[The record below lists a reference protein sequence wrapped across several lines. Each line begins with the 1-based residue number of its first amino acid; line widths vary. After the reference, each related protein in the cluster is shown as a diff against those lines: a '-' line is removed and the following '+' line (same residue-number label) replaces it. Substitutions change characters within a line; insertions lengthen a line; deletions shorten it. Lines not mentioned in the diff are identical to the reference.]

1 MRFIFLIGL
10 IFIGLGLISCGQ
22 EKQVAPNIV
31 FILVDDLG
39 WADLACYGSDFY
51 ETPNID
57 ALAKQ
62 GMRFTSAYAASPV
75 CSPTRAAIM
84 TGKYPSSVNITDW
97 IPGQDPK
104 GRKLLGP
111 QDRNEL
117 ALEEI
122 TIAELLKNECYKTFF
137 AGKWHLGDKGFFPED
152 QGFDINIGG
161 NHKGSP
167 VSYYSP
173 YHNPQL
179 EDGPEGEYLSDRLVD
194 ESIKFMESAKEDPFL
209 LYLSFYNVHTPIQA
223 NKKYVEHFRK
233 KAEKLEEIAD
243 SGFRMEHDGLTKLR
257 QDNFEYASMI
267 AAMDENV
274 GRLMD
279 KLEELGLDENTL
291 VVFTSD
297 NGGLS
302 TLQNNRKAPTSNE
315 PLRAGKGWCYE
326 GGIRVPL
333 IIKGPGITPN
343 STSEEPVISIDF
355 YNTISEAVNVSKDK
369 IPENDGTSLMPLLKG
384 NKSLDREGLYFHYPH
399 YHGSAWEPGAAVR
412 KGDYVYIEFY
422 EDEKVELYNI
432 KEDLEETNDL
442 SSKMPEKVAELKTVL
457 NEFHEKTGAQFPI
470 NNPEFNKEKPKRDH

>member
-1 MRFIFLIGL
+1 MRYTFLISL
-10 IFIGLGLISCGQ
+10 AIIAFSLFSCEQ
-22 EKQVAPNIV
+22 KKQQAPNIV

-39 WADLACYGSDFY
+39 WADLSCYGSEFY
-51 ETPNID
+51 ESPNID
-57 ALAKQ
+57 ALAKE
-62 GMRFTSAYAASPV
+62 GMRFTAAYSASPV
-75 CSPTRAAIM
+75 CSPTRASIM
-84 TGKYPSSVNITDW
+84 TGKYPSSLNITDW
-97 IPGQDPK
+97 IPGQNPK

-117 ALEEI
+117 PLEEQ
-122 TIAELLKNECYKTFF
+122 TIAELLKAEGYRTFF

-152 QGFDINIGG
+152 QGFDVNIGG

-167 VSYYSP
+167 ASYYSP

-179 EDGPEGEYLSDRLVD
+179 EDGPEGEYLTDRLVD
-194 ESIKFMESAKEDPFL
+194 ESIEFLKAAKEDPFL

-223 NKKYVEHFRK
+223 NKKHVDHFRE
-233 KAEKLEEIAD
+233 KAIKMEEIGD
-243 SGFRMEHDGLTKLR
+243 QGYRNEHDGLTKLR

-274 GRLMD
+274 GRLMS

-333 IIKGPGITPN
+333 IIKGPDIQANTE
-343 STSEEPVISIDF
+343 SDEPVISVDF
-355 YNTISEAVNVSKDK
+355 YNTIAEAVKVSKNK

-384 NKSLDREGLYFHYPH
+384 GTSLDREALYFHYPH

-412 KGDYVYIEFY
+412 KREYVYIEFY
-422 EDEKVELYNI
+422 DDEKVELYNI
-432 KEDLEETNDL
+432 KEDIQEKMNLAPE
-442 SSKMPEKVAELKTVL
+442 MPEKVAEMKGVL
-457 NEFHEKTGAQFPI
+457 NGFHEKTGAHFPK
-470 NNPEFNKEKPKRDH
+470 NNPKFEKASP

>member
-1 MRFIFLIGL
+1 MRYTFLISLAIIAFGL
-10 IFIGLGLISCGQ
+10 FSCEQ
-22 EKQVAPNIV
+22 EEQQAPNIV

-39 WADLACYGSDFY
+39 WADLACYGSEFY

-57 ALAKQ
+57 KLASQ

-75 CSPTRAAIM
+75 CSPTRASIM
-84 TGKYPSSVNITDW
+84 TGKYPSRIDITDW

-117 ALEEI
+117 PLEEL
-122 TIAELLKNECYKTFF
+122 TIAELLKAEGYRTFF

-152 QGFDINIGG
+152 QGFDVNIGG

-167 VSYYSP
+167 ASYYSP

-179 EDGPEGEYLSDRLVD
+179 EDGPEGEYLTDRLVD
-194 ESIKFMESAKEDPFL
+194 ESIAFLNAAKEDPFL

-223 NKKYVEHFRK
+223 NKKHVDHFRE
-233 KAEKLEEIAD
+233 KAIKMEEIGD
-243 SGFRMEHDGLTKLR
+243 QGYRNEHDGLTKLR

-274 GRLMD
+274 GRLMS

-333 IIKGPGITPN
+333 IIKGPGIHANTE
-343 STSEEPVISIDF
+343 SDEPVISVDF
-355 YNTISEAVNVSKDK
+355 YSTIAEAVKVSKNK

-384 NKSLDREGLYFHYPH
+384 GTSLDRAALYFHYPH

-412 KGDYVYIEFY
+412 KGEYVYIEFY
-422 EDEKVELYNI
+422 DDEKEELYNI
-432 KEDLEETNDL
+432 KEDISETNDL
-442 SSKMPEKVAELKTVL
+442 SSKMPDKVRELKAIL
-457 NEFHEKTGAQFPI
+457 NAFHANTGAQLPSD
-470 NNPEFNKEKPKRDH
+470 NPDFDKSIPSL